1 MLNLSSLDENFLLEK
16 RNVSIQNC
24 GSIICYVSYLK
35 TQFFKSIFFNYI
47 LKYDCIYTGNT
58 VKLIAN
64 LFQNSLFLQMD
75 HNLEI
80 AVHYQYP

>member
-1 MLNLSSLDENFLLEK
+1 MKTSFWKKETFQLKNVGLLYVMSL
-16 RNVSIQNC
+16 
-24 GSIICYVSYLK
+24 LK

-64 LFQNSLFLQMD
+64 LFQNSFFLQMD
-75 HNLEI
+75 DNLE
-80 AVHYQYP
+80 VHYQYP